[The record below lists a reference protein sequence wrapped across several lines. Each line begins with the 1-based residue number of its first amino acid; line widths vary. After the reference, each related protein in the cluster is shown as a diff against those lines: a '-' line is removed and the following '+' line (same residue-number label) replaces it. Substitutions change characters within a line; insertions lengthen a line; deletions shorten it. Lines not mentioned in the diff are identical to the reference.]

1 LPVDAHLPHD
11 YVPGERL
18 RLEAYRKIAEVTAEE
33 GIQAIREELED
44 RYGAVPDPVENLLA
58 VARLR
63 IKARRAGLT
72 EITQQGNQVRFGPVD
87 LPDSAQLRLKRL
99 YPGSIVKPAVR
110 TMLVPRPT
118 TARVGGTPLRDRE
131 VLRWAEEVVESVLG
145 GSVPVAAAVAAGTAR

>member
-1 LPVDAHLPHD
+1 
-11 YVPGERL
+11 
-18 RLEAYRKIAEVTAEE
+18 
-33 GIQAIREELED
+33 
-44 RYGAVPDPVENLLA
+44 

-63 IKARRAGLT
+63 IKARRAGLA

-87 LPDSAQLRLKRL
+87 LAESAQLRLKRL
-99 YPGSIVKPAVR
+99 YPGAIVKPAVA

-145 GSVPVAAAVAAGTAR
+145 GSVATAASVAAGPAR